1 MDFRVLGPVEA
12 RKDGT
17 RVALSGSK
25 IHTVLAALLLAR
37 GRVVS
42 DSRLNTLL
50 WGWEPPAT
58 SGAQIYTYMSRL
70 RKLLGDDVTIE
81 RRQPGY
87 LLRAPHSSV
96 DLLEFERLDAM
107 GRAALR
113 RKRFGEAEALLTE
126 ALGHWRGAA
135 LANVTEHLAD
145 AEFPQLEEART
156 LALESRI
163 EADLALGRH
172 EQLTAELTGLVAQFP
187 LREKLRAQ
195 LMTAYYRSG
204 RQSDALHC
212 YYEGR
217 GLLADQLGVD
227 PGEALGSTYAAVL
240 AGHRGAGSGAG
251 SGGGAAGRP
260 GRPGHSA
267 SPAAIASPVNSTH
280 PGYED
285 DDVPS
290 MLPPDA
296 EEFIGR
302 QPELAALRAQL
313 ADSAGGRGP
322 RHLLV
327 TGMAGVGKTALAV
340 HAAHLSAAHYPDGC
354 LFAELVGPDGRPKP
368 PAEVLTGLLR
378 GLGGYVGK
386 VGGGR
391 AGDGDRGG
399 DGDAELDELLRLY
412 RARTAGRRLLVV
424 LDGAVDSRR
433 LDPLLAGSPDAVVLI
448 TGRARLTQVT
458 GARTTALAPFGDG
471 AAFDLLAASVG
482 RARLLAEP
490 DATDDVLAYCAGL
503 PLALRITGNRLA
515 ARPYW
520 PVARLAERLADPASR
535 LPEMSFGGTD
545 VLGALMPSLQQ
556 LPDADRARATLVQ
569 LAGIGGESFPAQRAA
584 TYLGTREAA
593 AEQRLEQLVDGAL
606 LDICGVDRQGRPLYR
621 FHELVLL
628 LAGSLKHS
636 AHREQPEPTGAR

>member
-12 RKDGT
+12 HKDGT

-25 IHTVLAALLLAR
+25 VHTVLATLLLAR

-42 DSRLNTLL
+42 DTRLNTLL

-70 RKLLGDDVTIE
+70 RKLLGDEVRIE

-87 LLRAPHSSV
+87 LLAAPHCRV
-96 DLLEFERLDAM
+96 DLLEFERLEKL

-113 RKRFGEAEALLTE
+113 RKRFGEAGALLTE
-126 ALGHWRGAA
+126 ALGHWRGSA
-135 LANVTEHLAD
+135 LSNVTEHLAD
-145 AEFPQLEEART
+145 AELPQLEEARMH
-156 LALESRI
+156 ALESRI

-172 EQLTAELTGLVAQFP
+172 EQLTGELTGLVAQFP

-195 LMTAYYRSG
+195 LMTAYYRGG
-204 RQSDALHC
+204 RQSDALQS

-217 GLLADQLGVD
+217 SLLADQLGID

-240 AGHRGAGSGAG
+240 AGNRGPGPGS
-251 SGGGAAGRP
+251 RIQQP
-260 GRPGHSA
+260 EHSD
-267 SPAAIASPVNSTH
+267 
-280 PGYED
+280 YED
-285 DDVPS
+285 DDAPA
-290 MLPPDA
+290 MLPPDT

-302 QPELAALRAQL
+302 QAELAALRTQL
-313 ADSAGGRGP
+313 ADSAAGRGP

-340 HAAHLSAAHYPDGC
+340 HAAHTSAVHYPGGF
-354 LFAELVGPDGRPKP
+354 LFAELARPDGRARP
-368 PAEVLTGLLR
+368 PAEVLTTLLR
-378 GLGGYVGK
+378 GLGEHVGA
-386 VGGGR
+386 GGTGSGADGR
-391 AGDGDRGG
+391 M
-399 DGDAELDELLRLY
+399 ELDELVRLY

-424 LDGAVDSRR
+424 LDGAVSSRG
-433 LDPLLAGSPDAVVLI
+433 LDPLLSGSPDAVVLI
-448 TGRARLTQVT
+448 TSRARLTQVT

-471 AAFDLLAASVG
+471 AAFDLLAASAG

-503 PLALRITGNRLA
+503 PLALRITGCRLA

-520 PVARLAERLADPASR
+520 PVARLADRLADPETR
-535 LPEMSFGGTD
+535 LRELSFGGID
-545 VLGALMPSLQQ
+545 VVGALMPALRQ
-556 LPDADRARATLVQ
+556 LPEPDQARATLIQ
-569 LAGIGGESFPAQRAA
+569 LADIGVDSFPAQRAA
-584 TYLGTREAA
+584 TCLGTRESA

-628 LAGSLKHS
+628 LAGLLKET
-636 AHREQPEPTGAR
+636 AHRGQPEATAAR

>member
-1 MDFRVLGPVEA
+1 M
-12 RKDGT
+12 
-17 RVALSGSK
+17 ALSGSK

-70 RKLLGDDVTIE
+70 RKLLGDEVGIE

-87 LLRAPHSSV
+87 LLRAPHSTV
-96 DLLEFERLDAM
+96 DLLEFERLDTL

-113 RKRFGEAEALLTE
+113 RKRFGEAGSLLTQ
-126 ALGHWRGAA
+126 ALGHWRGTA

-145 AEFPQLEEART
+145 AELPQLEEARMHT
-156 LALESRI
+156 LESRI

-172 EQLTAELTGLVAQFP
+172 EQLTAELTGLVARHP

-195 LMTAYYRSG
+195 LMTAYYRGG
-204 RQSDALHC
+204 RQSDALQS

-217 GLLADQLGVD
+217 SLLADQLGVD
-227 PGEALGSTYAAVL
+227 PGEDLGSTYAAVL
-240 AGHRGAGSGAG
+240 AGRSGPGPGSTA
-251 SGGGAAGRP
+251 SRRP
-260 GRPGHSA
+260 APSA
-267 SPAAIASPVNSTH
+267 YAD
-280 PGYED
+280 ED
-285 DDVPS
+285 APS
-290 MLPPDA
+290 MLPA
-296 EEFIGR
+296 QTTEFVGR
-302 QPELAALRAQL
+302 GTELAALRAQL
-313 ADSAGGRGP
+313 AEPAGGRGP

-354 LFAELVGPDGRPKP
+354 LFAELTGPDGQPRQ
-368 PAEVLTGLLR
+368 PADVLTGLLR
-378 GLGGYVGK
+378 GLGEHVS
-386 VGGGR
+386 GGQ
-391 AGDGDRGG
+391 
-399 DGDAELDELLRLY
+399 DAPAETDELLRRY

-424 LDGAVDSRR
+424 LDGAVNSRR

-448 TGRARLTQVT
+448 TSRARLPQVT
-458 GARTTALAPFGDG
+458 GARTTALAPLGDG
-471 AAFDLLAASVG
+471 AAFDLLAASAG

-490 DATDDVLAYCAGL
+490 DAADDVLAYCGGL
-503 PLALRITGNRLA
+503 PLALRVTGSRLA

-520 PVARLAERLADPASR
+520 PVARLAERLADPGSR
-535 LPEMSFGGTD
+535 LAELAFAGVD
-545 VLGALMPSLQQ
+545 VAGALMPSLEQ
-556 LPDADRARATLVQ
+556 LPESGRARATLVQ
-569 LAGIGGESFPAQRAA
+569 LADIGAESFPAQRAA
-584 TYLGTREAA
+584 ACLRTREAA
-593 AEQRLEQLVDGAL
+593 AEQLLEQLVDGAL

-628 LAGSLKHS
+628 LARSLKDAPRQS
-636 AHREQPEPTGAR
+636 RREPTGAR